1 MSDNF
6 KKLIHTYTHIHT
18 YIHTNTNTCH
28 YITYIDVKKYILLST
43 QDIKL
48 VKNEI
53 SAINVPLGR

>member
-6 KKLIHTYTHIHT
+6 KKLIRTYKHIHT
-18 YIHTNTNTCH
+18 YIHTNTNICH
-28 YITYIDVKKYILLST
+28 YITYIDVKKILST
-43 QDIKL
+43 QGIKW